1 VESSASLKKLAVQP
15 YEMPRITE
23 EAPKE
28 ASPFPKEVKCPI
40 CGTALKVP
48 RAGKRRCPTCKTA
61 FEFHGKG
68 NVVLA

>member
-1 VESSASLKKLAVQP
+1 
-15 YEMPRITE
+15 MPRITE